1 MLPFPAYFPVSA
13 CSPPAILFTG
23 VLVVITFASNKY
35 SGLGDMAGLAAAE
48 YSIRRMGAA
57 WSAVIRNVRGPRK
70 SKIHFLR

>member
-1 MLPFPAYFPVSA
+1 
-13 CSPPAILFTG
+13 
-23 VLVVITFASNKY
+23 
-35 SGLGDMAGLAAAE
+35 MAGLAAAE